1 MFAQLKGYLIYMVYG
16 LLIFFFVVVTPG
28 ILRSIFYGD
37 DAVAAKRYDRA
48 TLQKVDK
55 TIAAFNW
62 MASPLGKY
70 DQGKEGESVIGEM
83 AVTLLIYMLVAL
95 AIAMFFNKV
104 ILPNKPKPKPFRK
117 L

>member
-28 ILRSIFYGD
+28 ILRSIFYSEE
-37 DAVAAKRYDRA
+37 AVAAKKYSKA

-55 TIAAFNW
+55 TIKTFNW
-62 MASPLGKY
+62 LASPLGGFTK
-70 DQGKEGESVIGEM
+70 GKEGESVIAEL
-83 AVTLLIYMLVAL
+83 ALTLIIYMLVAL
-95 AIAMFFNKV
+95 SIAMIFNKI